1 MADYDLIKKGHLDLI
16 RRGDALAAVRYADA
30 DCRGA
35 NGACDNLRSIPA
47 VQPTVKPLR
56 YIEPEGETLEQMRDH
71 ARQHPLA
78 QSGDMRLVWIN
89 EGDLHMHTI
98 FHVAHPTVSPKAQPD
113 DVAALVAAVEALEVA
128 CFGEIEDVFAGEVGK
143 EMKAIRAALAR
154 VKSKEGFSDEKGV
167 L

>member
-1 MADYDLIKKGHLDLI
+1 MSDNDLI
-16 RRGDALAAVRYADA
+16 RRGDALALFLAID
-30 DCRGA
+30 D
-35 NGACDNLRSIPA
+35 LRHMNVGQATVLFAERRAALIALPA

-98 FHVAHPTVSPKAQPD
+98 FHGAQPTVSPKQLAAQPD
-113 DVAALVAAVEALEVA
+113 DVAALV
-128 CFGEIEDVFAGEVGK
+128 VF
-143 EMKAIRAALAR
+143 LA
-154 VKSKEGFSDEKGV
+154 SDESRFITGAELVIDNGV
-167 L
+167 TIRPF